1 MKMLASRFRTGQE
14 IADLF
19 NLKLQAVRDL
29 AKDAKSKQKY
39 FIQKRK
45 VEIRKVLE

>member
-1 MKMLASRFRTGQE
+1 MKILASRTRTGQE
-14 IADLF
+14 VADLF
-19 NLKLQAVRDL
+19 NLKLHAVRDL
-29 AKDAKSKQKY
+29 AKDVKSKQTY

>member
-1 MKMLASRFRTGQE
+1 MLASKSRTGQE
-14 IADLF
+14 VADLF

-29 AKDAKSKQKY
+29 AKDVKSKQTY

-45 VEIRKVLE
+45 VEISKVLE